1 MKLKLARTTLKAKP
15 KTIELKKLE
24 EELANKSIFYFDKDN
39 SHKELKELIEHF
51 EEKGFSNLWGFW
63 SDKWVVD
70 HGTFS
75 TLEWTIAAVFGFVI
89 MQLVNKYWSPFVARA
104 FKLENTA

>member
-24 EELANKSIFYFDKDN
+24 DALANKSIFYFDKDN

-51 EEKGFSNLWGFW
+51 EEKGYSVYMREVKYGLDENEYIYE
-63 SDKWVVD
+63 V
-70 HGTFS
+70 HI
-75 TLEWTIAAVFGFVI
+75 IA
-89 MQLVNKYWSPFVARA
+89 
-104 FKLENTA
+104 